1 MDNLQ
6 GGEIHLCA
14 EGLRHCGICSALKFH
29 EFATKPDR
37 VALMPTS
44 HGHDCEDDECVDGSA
59 ISPATVYVAGL
70 NAPIGIFSSTHAQLF
85 VFILRDHCSIDR
97 YTWNQSVLSVVP
109 WLL

>member
-14 EGLRHCGICSALKFH
+14 EGLRHCGISTELKYH

-44 HGHDCEDDECVDGSA
+44 HGCECVDGSA
-59 ISPATVYVAGL
+59 VSPAAVYVAGL
-70 NAPIGIFSSTHAQLF
+70 NAPIGIFNSTHAQLF
-85 VFILRDHCSIDR
+85 VFILRDHCSIDW